1 MNPAA
6 SLRALRIGSRGS
18 RLALV
23 QSAMVHEALLARH
36 PDLDVTIVPITT
48 RVTSCR

>member
-23 QSAMVHEALLARH
+23 QSAMVQRRCWRAIRIS
-36 PDLDVTIVPITT
+36 T
-48 RVTSCR
+48 